1 MDLSYLTLPQSSHKG
16 SDTVRSSP
24 ASETSSH
31 RPECVYVHDGFLLC
45 HWFIGS
51 DVALSTW
58 RHRDGKDP
66 EMWVYVQYSS
76 LTLSRIYWI
85 WCCSTG
91 LKSPFKR
98 RRRSASSATEIC
110 VKHAFGRTAAA
121 AAAREYVSTCS
132 IIVFYSVMDLLD
144 LMLLYRLEE
153 PHQMQEGVR
162 QFRHRNLGQTRF
174 GAYRRRRRCCQGISE
189 YMFNNCFLL
198 SQGFI
203 GSDVALSRPF
213 VHPPPPPPLPNRWV
227 YIIIFYSVVDLSDLM
242 LLSRLEEPSY
252 RMQEEIRLEAK
263 QLQRQ
268 GNIRQANPEA
278 VQIQA
283 SQAYHPRRHC
293 QGICEYMFNN
303 CFFTQSW
310 IYRTWCC
317 STGLKSQQR

>member
-1 MDLSYLTLPQSSHKG
+1 MDLS
-16 SDTVRSSP
+16 
-24 ASETSSH
+24 
-31 RPECVYVHDGFLLC
+31 
-45 HWFIGS
+45 
-51 DVALSTW
+51 
-58 RHRDGKDP
+58 
-66 EMWVYVQYSS
+66 
-76 LTLSRIYWI
+76 
-85 WCCSTG
+85 
-91 LKSPFKR
+91 
-98 RRRSASSATEIC
+98 
-110 VKHAFGRTAAA
+110 
-121 AAAREYVSTCS
+121 
-132 IIVFYSVMDLLD
+132 D

-153 PHQMQEGVR
+153 PHQMQEEVR

-174 GAYRRRRRCCQGISE
+174 GAYRRRRRCQGISE